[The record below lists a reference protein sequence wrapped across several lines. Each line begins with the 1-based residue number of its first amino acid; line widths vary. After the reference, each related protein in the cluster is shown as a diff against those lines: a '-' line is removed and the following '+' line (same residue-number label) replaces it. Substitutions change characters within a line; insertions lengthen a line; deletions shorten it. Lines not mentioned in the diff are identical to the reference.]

1 MYRLYGG
8 GCEDGGPVHVNFLAH
23 NLASAQ
29 LLAFSL
35 FLSASCLSRSETMEK
50 GG

>member
-1 MYRLYGG
+1 MYRLHGG
-8 GCEDGGPVHVNFLAH
+8 GCEDGGPVHVNCFAH

-35 FLSASCLSRSETMEK
+35 LISASCLSRNETMEK